1 MRTRDLGHAKRGQ
14 IQEVSLRGS
23 VSMADRW
30 NNATRWESF
39 RFFTPEQVDQIL
51 RNGARQGRAGSH
63 AAIERILKH
72 EHGLERAELWR
83 RIRELKHP
91 APQSR
96 FRRAVWSRED
106 DQLLR
111 KGYEDGWAG
120 KQKAVREL
128 LKRHPDWRPHIVWRR
143 AAKLGLTRSSPKRR
157 RERAGCTWSED
168 DDRILLNLAGYKHSK
183 VIAKLLHRSES
194 AVRYRLAVLGKSSR
208 LHRDGYARR
217 TLAEELHLGIK
228 TVQRLIVDGLLEV
241 RDPRITNRSL
251 HELSKALARPS
262 PGAETSSPMD
272 GAISELPTEHPHSE
286 EVSVSFS
293 ASVGAFPTRASR
305 AKRFWMEAATTLGVS
320 LETVEQYILKG
331 VLKFCDPRIT
341 ENSLR
346 RFCRRNGSLINSDFL
361 NPETRSW
368 LKEVMDL
375 APNAGKDEAN
385 RLHASRRHALTVR
398 KCGCGRSIRGN
409 AFFRHRRRCQQAESG

>member
-1 MRTRDLGHAKRGQ
+1 
-14 IQEVSLRGS
+14 RGS

-30 NNATRWESF
+30 NNATGGETF
-39 RFFTPEQVDQIL
+39 RFFTAEQVDQIL
-51 RNGARQGRAGSH
+51 RDGARQGRAGSH

-72 EHGLERAELWR
+72 EHGLERAELWQ

-91 APQSR
+91 TRQSR
-96 FRRAVWSRED
+96 VRRSVWSAED

-111 KGYEDGWAG
+111 MGYEEGWAG

-143 AAKLGLTRSSPKRR
+143 AAKLGLTHSSPKRK
-157 RERAGCTWSED
+157 RERAGCTWSEH
-168 DDRILLNLAGYKHSK
+168 DDRILLNLAGYKQAK
-183 VIAKLLHRSES
+183 VIAKILHRSES

-208 LHRDGYARR
+208 FHKEGYARR
-217 TLAEELHLGIK
+217 ALAEELHLGIR

-251 HELSKALARPS
+251 RELSKALRRPDLTTEIT
-262 PGAETSSPMD
+262 PRMD
-272 GAISELPTEHPHSE
+272 GAVSELPATSE
-286 EVSVSFS
+286 GPQPGDVPVSPSCS
-293 ASVGAFPTRASR
+293 LGPFPTRASR
-305 AKRFWMEAATTLGVS
+305 AKRFWIEAATALGVS

-331 VLKFCDPRIT
+331 VLKLCDPRIT

-361 NPETRSW
+361 NQETRSW
-368 LKEVMDL
+368 LKDAMDL
-375 APNAGKDEAN
+375 VPNAGKTETG
-385 RLHASRRHALTVR
+385 RFQASRKHARTVR
-398 KCGCGRSIRGN
+398 KCGCGRAIRGN
-409 AFFRHRRRCQQAESG
+409 AFFRHSRRCPQASSEQEFRND